1 MKWLL
6 ILVLVVVVGAGIFF
20 HEEISQAI
28 ASGDVGGQ
36 FHILKG
42 LGNLGDAISDSFR
55 RGFGTF

>member
-6 ILVLVVVVGAGIFF
+6 ILVLVVVGGAGIFF
-20 HEEISQAI
+20 QEEISQAI
-28 ASGDVGGQ
+28 ASGDVSGQ